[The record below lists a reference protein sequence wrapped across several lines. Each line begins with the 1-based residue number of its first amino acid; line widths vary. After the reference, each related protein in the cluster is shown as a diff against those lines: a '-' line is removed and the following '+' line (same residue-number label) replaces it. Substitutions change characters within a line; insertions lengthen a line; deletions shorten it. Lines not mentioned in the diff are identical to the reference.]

1 MKANIYHGINAFIV
15 DICNKEESHIRLSF
29 DNGQHQRINLSQISN
44 WYLVGAGALE
54 MPLKYYLIVLS
65 Y

>member
-1 MKANIYHGINAFIV
+1 MYHGINAFIV

-29 DNGQHQRINLSQISN
+29 DNGQHQCINLSQISN
-44 WYLVGAGALE
+44 WYLVGTGDLE
-54 MPLKYYLIVLS
+54 MPLKFYLIVLS